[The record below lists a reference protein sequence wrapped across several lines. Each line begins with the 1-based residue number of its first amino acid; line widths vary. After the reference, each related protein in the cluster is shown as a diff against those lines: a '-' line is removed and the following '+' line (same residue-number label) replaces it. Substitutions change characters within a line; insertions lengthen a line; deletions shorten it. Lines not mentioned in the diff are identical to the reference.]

1 MFCIYIIRLK
11 EKTTYN
17 TFATFINDVSRI
29 YNMTFTCNTVSTKL
43 LNVCLEIDPSIL
55 STIVTSQPPIVVP
68 AQTLK

>member
-1 MFCIYIIRLK
+1 MYPGLHNITC
-11 EKTTYN
+11 
-17 TFATFINDVSRI
+17 
-29 YNMTFTCNTVSTKL
+29 TCNTVSTKL